1 MAQLELPFG
10 DTRRTGFDPKRSEPV
25 VWVSRLSIL
34 RELRPDAVVRE
45 IRLRRGLNILWAR
58 PSEALEPRLNEGGL
72 SGHTAGKTT
81 FCRFLRYLL
90 GEQRF
95 AVPRVQDRIRTGPL
109 AGGWVVGEVFV
120 NGDLWVVGRPFA
132 LHVHP
137 FAARGLS
144 LEEAIAKG
152 GGFQDFLDALSA
164 ATVDVLPARLLPG
177 TARPIDWPLLLTWL
191 TRDQEA
197 RFAGV
202 EEWRSPRSES
212 DSPSP
217 PLIDRSTVVRAVLD
231 VVSDGEAQLQR
242 TWEELDRAKDEIDRA
257 ATVADVRGA
266 DRRRRLAEKLSIS
279 AAVLEDG
286 ALFVQAAAAEVEQR
300 RREVAASRA
309 KGIELAAEASAA
321 ETAKDEAAREHAELT
336 GQMKALATL
345 RGGWARKAVPLPVFE
360 SVAPSFDRGAEAPAA
375 TLAPAAPGRCNVP
388 MAIARERGCPLAIE
402 APRRV
407 EALAEIDTVED
418 NLYSGEGDGEGEPGD
433 GATPDVAAPA
443 ALERAAELL
452 RERRA
457 AFTEIGARLADL
469 RAHTA
474 SKEAALREAE
484 ELLAEAR
491 AAEREATRVEERRRD
506 RAARMSDVSEK
517 RASLRRAHAESRDL
531 LSARFD
537 AVLRALLGDQIRG
550 RVDVTRDGLE
560 PVALAQG
567 DRESAA
573 LDTIK
578 VLAFDLAALSLGFEG
593 HGHFP
598 GFLVHD
604 GPREADMDQVIYDRV
619 FLYAQQMEEAFLQ
632 IGSIGFQYI
641 VTTTT
646 PPPERLRRAPWL
658 LDPVLD
664 ASIEEGRLLRMN
676 L

>member
-152 GGFQDFLDALSA
+152 GGFQDYLDALSA

-231 VVSDGEAQLQR
+231 VVSDDEAHLQR

-286 ALFVQAAAAEVEQR
+286 SLFVQAAAAEVEQR

-309 KGIELAAEASAA
+309 KGIHLAAEASTA
-321 ETAKDEAAREHAELT
+321 EAAKDEAAREHAELT
-336 GQMKALATL
+336 GKLKAL
-345 RGGWARKAVPLPVFE
+345 
-360 SVAPSFDRGAEAPAA
+360 A

-388 MAIARERGCPLAIE
+388 MVIARERGCPLAIE

-407 EALAEIDTVED
+407 EALAAIDRVED
-418 NLYSGEGDGEGEPGD
+418 NLYSGEGEGEGEPAD
-433 GATPDVAAPA
+433 GTAPDGAAPA
-443 ALERAAELL
+443 ALDRAAEIL

-484 ELLAEAR
+484 GLLAEAR

-517 RASLRRAHAESRDL
+517 RASLRRAHAESRNL

-537 AVLRALLGDQIRG
+537 SVLRALLGDQIRG

-560 PVALAQG
+560 PVAIAQG

-604 GPREADMDQVIYDRV
+604 GPREADMDQVIYDRL